1 MTGRP
6 NPNPKRNQAR
16 ELARRH
22 ELVAQMR
29 ARHNHTVHRLHLLR
43 RTWSCPPPQPPPPPK
58 QGSNSG
64 DVLVY
69 NKQGGGL
76 MRR

>member
-1 MTGRP
+1 
-6 NPNPKRNQAR
+6 
-16 ELARRH
+16 
-22 ELVAQMR
+22 MR
-29 ARHNHTVHRLHLLR
+29 AHHNHTVHRLHLLR
-43 RTWSCPPPQPPPPPK
+43 RTWSCPPPQPPQPPK
-58 QGSNSG
+58 QGSNNG